1 MKRCLDLCAVMGGLV
16 VIGPL
21 ILLLAILVKKSSPG
35 PVLYRGVRA
44 GRQGRAFR
52 IMKFRS
58 MMIDAEQRGGPST
71 SGDDPRVTQ
80 IGAWMR
86 RYKLDELPQLFNVL
100 KGDMSLVG
108 PRPEVLSEVER
119 YTPEQRRVLALRP
132 GITDLASLW
141 NADEGAV
148 LAGTVDPHAA
158 YQQFIQ
164 PTKLAL
170 QLRYLDERSL
180 WLDLKII
187 IYTIWK
193 IFRKGWVPPEL
204 RAVPPPQVPAHLKNR
219 EQSVPIQT

>member
-1 MKRCLDLCAVMGGLV
+1 MKRLLDLVLCAFGIAVLS
-16 VIGPL
+16 PL
-21 ILLLAILVKKSSPG
+21 CLLLSLMVWFGDRG
-35 PVLYRGVRA
+35 PALYRGRRA
-44 GRQGRAFR
+44 GRSGDVFELL
-52 IMKFRS
+52 KFRT
-58 MMIDAEQRGGPST
+58 MVVNAERLGGPTT
-71 SGDDPRVTQ
+71 SDYDPRITKV
-80 IGAWMR
+80 GAFMR
-86 RYKLDELPQLFNVL
+86 RYKLDELPQLLNVL

-119 YTPEQRRVLALRP
+119 YTDEQRRVLSLRA

-148 LAGTVDPHAA
+148 LAGTVYPHAA
-158 YQQFIQ
+158 YQQFIH

-187 IYTIWK
+187 IYTVWK